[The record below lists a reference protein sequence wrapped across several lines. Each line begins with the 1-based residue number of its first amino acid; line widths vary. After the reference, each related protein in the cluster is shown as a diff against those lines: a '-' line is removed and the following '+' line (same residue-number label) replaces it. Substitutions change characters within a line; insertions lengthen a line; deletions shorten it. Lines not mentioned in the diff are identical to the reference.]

1 MQFEYFYLAWIILL
15 SALTFVFYAVDK
27 NLAKNQKRRIS
38 EKTLLLL
45 SAFGGGFGGLFAML
59 LAKHKTKHWYFFAVN
74 LSAVVLHVFALL
86 YFFKVLPTT

>member
-1 MQFEYFYLAWIILL
+1 MQFEFFYLAWIILL

-59 LAKHKTKHWYFFAVN
+59 LAKHKTKHWYFHAVN
-74 LSAVVLHVFALL
+74 ILGLIWQLGLL
-86 YFFKVLPTT
+86 AYLYVC